1 MGVRPLSPLAL
12 CLLSLVEQPAPAACS
27 LPCAIAFFLFWRQ
40 GGSSLLPLLNKW
52 NFFNVGGPGIVE
64 LAVNVL
70 QWQEVILLNCMKVD
84 AGDKNP
90 FGYQSSQGP
99 QLD

>member
-1 MGVRPLSPLAL
+1 M
-12 CLLSLVEQPAPAACS
+12 
-27 LPCAIAFFLFWRQ
+27 
-40 GGSSLLPLLNKW
+40 PLLNKW

-99 QLD
+99 QLDLHCRPRGISIWCALRSLLV